1 MPRGNPGI
9 CKSEEHKTK
18 IKLSNIGKN
27 KGKVSWNSGLTSKTD
42 YRIPRDSS
50 HPNWKGGSKEY
61 CHKKARE
68 LFETEL
74 CEICNSY
81 EVEKKNGKT
90 IKLSMHCIGGK
101 NTYINLVKSNWLCVC
116 SVCHKKKLDAN

>member
-81 EVEKKNGKT
+81 EVV
-90 IKLSMHCIGGK
+90 S
-101 NTYINLVKSNWLCVC
+101 
-116 SVCHKKKLDAN
+116 